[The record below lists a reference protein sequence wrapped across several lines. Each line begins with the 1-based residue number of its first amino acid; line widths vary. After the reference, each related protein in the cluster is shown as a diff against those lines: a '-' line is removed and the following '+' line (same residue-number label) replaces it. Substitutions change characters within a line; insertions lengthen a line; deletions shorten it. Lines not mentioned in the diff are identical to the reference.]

1 MADPLRNEKS
11 IPIRPSAPPAPDEQS
26 IDQLLA
32 GLPPSADSTV
42 PGQTSP
48 RLNRTAEGIGSAL
61 GTTVGRVRS
70 GLTLVQRREREIA
83 RDLSETVSQQAENL
97 SAAVVEQVDRITDV
111 AEERVSQFTRA
122 LNEEMGVLRFRA
134 ATRIKELRKQA
145 ATARDEH
152 PVEAILAIA
161 GAAFVLGFAL
171 RIWRSGNDY

>member
-48 RLNRTAEGIGSAL
+48 RLNRTAESIGSAL

-83 RDLSETVSQQAENL
+83 RDLSQSLSQSAGDV
-97 SAAVVEQVDRITDV
+97 SAAVVEHVDHITDV
-111 AEERVSQFTRA
+111 AEERVSQFTRTF
-122 LNEEMGVLRFRA
+122 NEELDVLRFRA
-134 ATRIKELRKQA
+134 SSRMKELRKQA
-145 ATARDEH
+145 AIARDEH
-152 PVEAILAIA
+152 PIEAILVIA

-171 RIWRSGNDY
+171 RVWRSGNDY